1 MKRLTKLKRRIQI
14 NMEDKKIEDTKGQ
27 PEGVYVR
34 KVWKNKSNG
43 QKLVTIPKDCPI
55 EDGEEIIFKKKEEDK
70 W

>member
-1 MKRLTKLKRRIQI
+1 
-14 NMEDKKIEDTKGQ
+14 MEKNDTKKIEDTKG
-27 PEGVYVR
+27 ESIEVFVR

-55 EDGEEIIFKKKEEDK
+55 EDGDEIMFKKKEQEK